1 MTTVRTL
8 ASRRNAA
15 FAAVA
20 PAPRALWIARGL
32 ALAAAAGLWISPATA
47 QTAAGPVGRIEGD
60 DISVRGEVQVAHE
73 NGRSY
78 TSLESGSQVTARSG
92 RARIELT
99 GGGEIGVCGPARF
112 SLVRAGTSLTLALDY
127 GRVRAR
133 VVIPADLRIY
143 TPQFTVSPIAAA
155 GREDDISA
163 GLEQKGKMCV
173 RAASGAVRLEPQFGG
188 DSMVVPQ
195 GMEATLEDG
204 RLAGLSA
211 AAQACGCDA
220 LDAKRALEPLPP
232 NAVMGVT
239 LSPNA
244 TPAAP

>member
-78 TSLESGSQVTARSG
+78 TSLESGSQVTAIRKVM
-92 RARIELT
+92 RR
-99 GGGEIGVCGPARF
+99 PRF
-112 SLVRAGTSLTLALDY
+112 
-127 GRVRAR
+127 
-133 VVIPADLRIY
+133 
-143 TPQFTVSPIAAA
+143 Q
-155 GREDDISA
+155 
-163 GLEQKGKMCV
+163 
-173 RAASGAVRLEPQFGG
+173 
-188 DSMVVPQ
+188 
-195 GMEATLEDG
+195 
-204 RLAGLSA
+204 
-211 AAQACGCDA
+211 
-220 LDAKRALEPLPP
+220 
-232 NAVMGVT
+232 
-239 LSPNA
+239 
-244 TPAAP
+244 